1 MRQNQRSHQTRR
13 RRQRGQTMLI
23 FILIMTTL
31 LGFLGLVMDGGQAF
45 HARRQMQNAADAGA
59 LAGSYVLLQNR
70 FASNYPGAFQTAAV
84 KAAQAAA
91 EANGAPDPDGT
102 KNDGINTA
110 LTITPTDVYGNPT
123 ATGWSDPL
131 VRGMKVVVASSYETL
146 FIRVVGITKYDV
158 KTTATGAWGY
168 TSNILGMLPMAVNKD
183 SVPTSYV
190 DGQEYKANLS
200 PAGGGAG
207 NVNYATFT
215 VTGQT
220 LADAWLN
227 GLKTLIKLNVPY
239 RANDITTIT
248 QVTCDALNARIN
260 AVGHTSETWRSF
272 SVDSPRVAVMAV
284 LNGDV
289 GGSMVTPIGFVTVF
303 IDAVSCSQQ
312 MVTLHFVRAPIM
324 PNGTQIDPT
333 IVNPPAYTP
342 AVMKLID

>member
-1 MRQNQRSHQTRR
+1 MRQTLLDRKAAR

-31 LGFLGLVMDGGQAF
+31 IGFLGLVMDGGQAF
-45 HARRQMQNAADAGA
+45 HSRRQMQNAADAAA
-59 LAGSYVLLQNR
+59 LAGTYVLLQNR
-70 FASNYPGAFQTAAV
+70 FASNYPSAFQTAAV

-102 KNDGINTA
+102 RNDGINAA
-110 LTITPTDVYGNPT
+110 LTITPTDVYGTPT
-123 ATGWSDPL
+123 AMGWSDSS
-131 VRGMKVVVASSYETL
+131 VRGLKVTVASNYETL
-146 FIRVVGITKYDV
+146 FIRVVGITRYDI

-183 SVPTSYV
+183 SVPANYV
-190 DGQEYKANLS
+190 DGQEYRANLS

-207 NVNYATFT
+207 NVNYGTFT

-227 GLKTLIKLNVPY
+227 GLKTLIQLNKPY
-239 RANDITTIT
+239 PANDITTIT
-248 QVTCDALNARIN
+248 QVTCDALTARIN
-260 AVGHTSETWRSF
+260 AVGHTSETWRSY

-289 GGSMVTPIGFVTVF
+289 GGSTVVPIGFVTVF

-312 MVTLHFVRAPIM
+312 MVTLHFIRAPIL

>member
-1 MRQNQRSHQTRR
+1 
-13 RRQRGQTMLI
+13 
-23 FILIMTTL
+23 
-31 LGFLGLVMDGGQAF
+31 MDGGQAF
-45 HARRQMQNAADAGA
+45 HARRQMQNAADAAA
-59 LAGSYVLLQNR
+59 LAGTYVLLQNR

-102 KNDGINTA
+102 RNDGINAA

-123 ATGWSDPL
+123 ATGWSDAN
-131 VRGMKVVVASSYETL
+131 VRGLKVAVASNYETL
-146 FIRVVGITKYDV
+146 FIRVVGITRYDV

-168 TSNILGMLPMAVNKD
+168 TSNILGMLPMAVNRD
-183 SVPTSYV
+183 AVPANYV
-190 DGQEYKANLS
+190 DGQEYRANLS

-207 NVNYATFT
+207 NVNYGTFT

-227 GLKTLIKLNVPY
+227 GLKTLIQLNKPY
-239 RANDITTIT
+239 PANDITTIT
-248 QVTCDALNARIN
+248 QVTCDALTARIN
-260 AVGHTSETWRSF
+260 AVGHSSETWRSY
-272 SVDSPRVAVMAV
+272 SIDSPRVAVMAV

-289 GGSMVTPIGFVTVF
+289 GGRTVVPIGFVTVF
-303 IDAVSCSQQ
+303 IDAVNCNQQ
-312 MVTLHFVRAPIM
+312 MVTLHFIRAPIL

>member
-1 MRQNQRSHQTRR
+1 MRNRVRSLRDH

-23 FILIMTTL
+23 FILMLTTL
-31 LGFLGLVMDGGQAF
+31 IGFLGLVMDGGQGF
-45 HARRQMQNAADAGA
+45 HSRRQLQNAADAAA
-59 LAGSYVLLQNR
+59 LAGTYVLLQNR
-70 FASNYPGAFQTAAV
+70 FASNYPAAFQVAAT
-84 KAAQAAA
+84 KAAQKAA
-91 EANGAPDPDGT
+91 EANSAPDPDRT
-102 KNDGINTA
+102 PNDGVNSA
-110 LTITPTDVYGNPT
+110 VTITPVDVYGVPT
-123 ATGWSDPL
+123 ATGWSDAR
-131 VRGMKVVVASSYETL
+131 VRGLKVDVAARYDTL
-146 FIRVVGITKYDV
+146 FIRVVGITTIDV

-168 TSNILGMLPMAVNKD
+168 TSNILGMLPMAVNRD
-183 SVPTSYV
+183 SVPSSYT
-190 DGQEYKANLS
+190 DGQEYRANLS

-207 NVNYATFT
+207 NVNYGTFT

-220 LADAWLN
+220 LSDAWLN
-227 GLKTLIKLNVPY
+227 GLKTLVQLNKPY
-239 RANDITTIT
+239 PANDIQTIS

-272 SVDSPRVAVMAV
+272 SIDSPRVAVMAV

-289 GGSMVTPIGFVTVF
+289 GGATVVPIGFVTVF

-312 MVTLHFVRAPIM
+312 MVTLHFIRAPIL

>member
-1 MRQNQRSHQTRR
+1 MNRTLLRHEAPR

-31 LGFLGLVMDGGQAF
+31 IGFLGLVMDGGHAF

-59 LAGSYVLLQNR
+59 LAGTYVLLQNR
-70 FASNYPGAFQTAAV
+70 FAANYPASFQTAAV

-102 KNDGINTA
+102 RNDGINTA
-110 LTITPTDVYGNPT
+110 ITITPTDVYGTPT
-123 ATGWSDPL
+123 PMGWSDPK
-131 VRGMKVVVASSYETL
+131 VRGVKVTVTNSYDTL

-158 KTTATGAWGY
+158 NTTATGDWGY

-183 SVPTSYV
+183 SVPANYV

-207 NVNYATFT
+207 NVNYGTFT

-227 GLKTLIKLNVPY
+227 GLKTLIQLNKPY
-239 RANDITTIT
+239 PANDIQTIT
-248 QVTCDALNARIN
+248 QVTCDALTARIN
-260 AVGHTSETWRSF
+260 AVGHTSETWGSF
-272 SVDSPRVAVMAV
+272 SVDSPRVAVLAV

-289 GGSMVTPIGFVTVF
+289 GGSTVTPIGFVTVF

-312 MVTLHFVRAPIM
+312 MVTVHFIRAPIL